1 MQVLSVGLLTLQGQY
16 TTNWPYLMAGAV
28 IASLPMLVLYIA
40 LQKQFVQGIAMTG
53 LKG

>member
-1 MQVLSVGLLTLQGQY
+1 
-16 TTNWPYLMAGAV
+16 MAGAV
-28 IASLPMLVLYIA
+28 IASLPMLVLYIV